1 MVTAAVIST
10 LPVLC
15 ERHGV
20 VVSVPDTA
28 CWACMISGWGV
39 RTRSALVRDVGEQV
53 KLRLDFMAD
62 GERPPEPGD
71 ELRTLGGRRYLVT
84 AFKGKTITVVIL
96 PADAPPTP
104 GRLLRWWWSARKRR
118 A

>member
-1 MVTAAVIST
+1 MVSAPPAVV
-10 LPVLC
+10 PVRC

-20 VVSVPDTA
+20 TLRAPDTA

-39 RTRSALVRDVGEQV
+39 RTKWALVRDVGEQV

-62 GERPPEPGD
+62 GEAPPAPGD

-84 AFKGKTITVVIL
+84 DFKGKTITVVIL